1 MGFMI
6 PCCVCGTMLTSFVQK
21 KAFKITRQVK
31 FNYKGEVTLDQELDF
46 ERPVCDSCVARMEG
60 EGHIFDAKTGVVVK
74 HYAEDGKS
82 ALVPTPDIAIPE
94 RSKPLIQTTP
104 PTPRL
109 GFKDVQIAYMI
120 DGVAGVEKLIN
131 DKKASKSAVRR
142 ALKEF
147 SKAGREVA
155 PLEKWVVENVGPVG
169 RGRKTPS
176 HGDVRTYR
184 AQQIQ
189 AGGPFIRLPLDAL
202 GVSKGNSVR
211 VAFEQGRIVVEAV

>member
-82 ALVPTPDIAIPE
+82 AIVPTPDIAIPE

-120 DGVAGVEKLIN
+120 DGGRRERGSGRPRPKDAF
-131 DKKASKSAVRR
+131 SWRR
-142 ALKEF
+142 ANVPCAADP
-147 SKAGREVA
+147 SRGSIHPSAIGCAGR
-155 PLEKWVVENVGPVG
+155 
-169 RGRKTPS
+169 
-176 HGDVRTYR
+176 
-184 AQQIQ
+184 
-189 AGGPFIRLPLDAL
+189 F
-202 GVSKGNSVR
+202 
-211 VAFEQGRIVVEAV
+211 